1 MPNLVQ
7 HLGKTPIWIFHGE
20 VDQVVN
26 VNGSRE
32 PFNAL
37 KAASADVR
45 YTELLGLDHNSWDAA
60 YGSEEF
66 TRWLFA
72 QHR

>member
-1 MPNLVQ
+1 
-7 HLGKTPIWIFHGE
+7 
-20 VDQVVN
+20 

-37 KAASADVR
+37 KAANADVR